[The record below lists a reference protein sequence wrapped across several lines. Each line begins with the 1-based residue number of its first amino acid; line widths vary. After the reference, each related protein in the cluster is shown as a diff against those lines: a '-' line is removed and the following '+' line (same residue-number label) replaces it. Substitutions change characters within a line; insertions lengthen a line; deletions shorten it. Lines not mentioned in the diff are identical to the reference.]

1 MPFHPRALQVGSR
14 RRGFIGKASQP
25 ESIVPLDHTIAQSY
39 HYCYRKSAGGS
50 FRSPSFLSLLAWVP
64 RCCRELQKERER
76 ERGRERNREKQ
87 GVLSSLSFAVFS
99 LAFAGP
105 TLYWSSSLPLV
116 ASLSLYVVP
125 IVLAHESSCLAV
137 QSLSEGCTSSL
148 VGRDFG
154 DCGCFAANLLLV
166 GTWAS
171 YDLSSGRILEGFSG

>member
-1 MPFHPRALQVGSR
+1 MLQR
-14 RRGFIGKASQP
+14 
-25 ESIVPLDHTIAQSY
+25 IAE
-39 HYCYRKSAGGS
+39 R
-50 FRSPSFLSLLAWVP
+50 
-64 RCCRELQKERER
+64 ERER

-166 GTWAS
+166 GTRAS
-171 YDLSSGRILEGFSG
+171 YDLSSGCILEGFSG

>member
-1 MPFHPRALQVGSR
+1 MLQR
-14 RRGFIGKASQP
+14 
-25 ESIVPLDHTIAQSY
+25 IA
-39 HYCYRKSAGGS
+39 
-50 FRSPSFLSLLAWVP
+50 
-64 RCCRELQKERER
+64 ERER
-76 ERGRERNREKQ
+76 ERERDQRERERDRERERETQRERERNREKQ

-166 GTWAS
+166 GSWAS
-171 YDLSSGRILEGFSG
+171 YDLSSGCILEGFSG